1 MPPLPPLSTQP
12 HPASQEEEPT
22 YSQITKGD
30 LHPETLDLLRATFDF
45 VVKLARDLTDE
56 KNEKTGKYI
65 IARTIEELKIK
76 LTE

>member
-1 MPPLPPLSTQP
+1 M
-12 HPASQEEEPT
+12 
-22 YSQITKGD
+22 GD
-30 LHPETLDLLRATFDF
+30 LHPETHELLPATFDF

>member
-1 MPPLPPLSTQP
+1 MPPPPPLSTQS
-12 HPASQEEEPT
+12 HPASQEEEPR
-22 YSQITKGD
+22 YSQIPKGN
-30 LHPETLDLLRATFDF
+30 LHPETHELLRATFDF
-45 VVKLARDLTDE
+45 VVKLARDLTDQ